1 MLLGKQTIKNK
12 KGTVIILYLAAIMC
26 VFIPTLAV
34 LYDIGM
40 YRVAQEEIHNAQE
53 IAGLACIGVSAG
65 SITGENSAI
74 GAFDVKQCKKAVE
87 SLMNVNLG
95 LDYSGKID
103 GLDGGTKANQTVG
116 DIQKARKNVQRL
128 IHPCGANHSLRAE
141 EMSKDAATQRVKV
154 EAKNQRA
161 IIRMGTDSNATHT
174 FVLKTTG
181 MCYTPFFI
189 NKGLLA
195 FGITGKSK
203 SNNLNEIQVE
213 YPITVK
219 PSFFSAVYNK

>member
-1 MLLGKQTIKNK
+1 MILGKQTIKNK

-26 VFIPTLAV
+26 VFVPTMAV
-34 LYDIGM
+34 LYDMGM

-65 SITGENSAI
+65 YLTGGNSAI

-95 LDYSGKID
+95 LAQGKTD
-103 GLDGGTKANQTVG
+103 GLGGKSAQIVG
-116 DIQKARKNVQRL
+116 AIQKDRKNVKRL
-128 IHPCGANHSLRAE
+128 IHPCEANRILEAK
-141 EMSKDAATQRVKV
+141 EMSKNDATQSVDVK
-154 EAKNQRA
+154 AKNQRA

-203 SNNLNEIQVE
+203 SNNLNKIQVE

-219 PSFFSAVYNK
+219 PSFFSAVYNQ

>member
-1 MLLGKQTIKNK
+1 MILGKQTIKNK

-26 VFIPTLAV
+26 VFVPTMAV
-34 LYDIGM
+34 LYDMGM

-53 IAGLACIGVSAG
+53 IAGLACVGVAGGFLTGSNDPIGK
-65 SITGENSAI
+65 
-74 GAFDVKQCKKAVE
+74 FDVNQCKNAVE

-95 LDYSGKID
+95 LDYNGQKGNLNYGGKAGQIV
-103 GLDGGTKANQTVG
+103 K
-116 DIQKARKNVQRL
+116 DIQTDRKNVKRL
-128 IHPCGANHSLRAE
+128 IHPCGSNRSLRAE
-141 EMSKDAATQRVKV
+141 EMSKDRATQRVEV
-154 EAKNQRA
+154 EAKNQPA

-203 SNNLNEIQVE
+203 SNNLNEIQTE

>member
-26 VFIPTLAV
+26 VFVPTLAV

-40 YRVAQEEIHNAQE
+40 YRVAQEEVHNAQE

-65 SITGENSAI
+65 YLTGGNSAI
-74 GAFDVKQCKKAVE
+74 GAFDVKQCKNAVE

-95 LDYSGKID
+95 LAQGKAD
-103 GLDGGTKANQTVG
+103 GLGGKSAQIVG
-116 DIQKARKNVQRL
+116 AIQKDRKNVKRL
-128 IHPCGANHSLRAE
+128 IHPCGSNRSLRAE
-141 EMSKDAATQRVKV
+141 EMSKDRATQRVEV
-154 EAKNQRA
+154 EAKNQHA

-203 SNNLNEIQVE
+203 SNKLNEIQTE
-213 YPITVK
+213 YQITVK